1 MVKEI
6 QCNKH
11 TKIKFSIPENIQECI
26 SLNSFQ
32 EIKLLELHLEN
43 YPNCR
48 MVERRI
54 SN

>member
-32 EIKLLELHLEN
+32 EIKSLESHLEN
-43 YPNCR
+43 NPNCK